1 MEAGGT
7 FLRDGGL
14 ARRSRVEIKVTIELT
29 GEPSEI
35 GIMLAELG
43 SILSGEAPA
52 DDDDADLEW
61 WTADRAGALVRE
73 LTDPSLRAVG
83 IITDLAPRATF
94 SDVQRRMAGLGL
106 RFAPGLL
113 SSLGFA
119 VRRLGY
125 PFPPFVR
132 DYYQRAYLMDEAIA
146 RVLRPAIAEE
156 VGRRGLTA

>member
-1 MEAGGT
+1 
-7 FLRDGGL
+7 
-14 ARRSRVEIKVTIELT
+14 VEIKVTIELS

-35 GIMLAELG
+35 GLMLAELG
-43 SILSGEAPA
+43 GVLSGEALA
-52 DDDDADLEW
+52 DGEDAGLEW

-73 LTDPSLRAVG
+73 LTDPSLRALQ

-94 SDVQRRMAGLGL
+94 PEVQRRMSGHGLQL
-106 RFAPGLL
+106 APGLL

-146 RVLRPAIAEE
+146 RVLRPVIAEE
-156 VGRRGLTA
+156 VGRRGLAS